1 MNDILWEERM
11 TLLPS
16 QCLPP
21 SLPHLKSRG
30 SWRGGGVEGGG
41 GGEQRY
47 KDDDALV
54 AGGGREPRESRDG
67 GGQGCRVET
76 AAFLETKEPFKVT

>member
-21 SLPHLKSRG
+21 SLPYLKSRG

-47 KDDDALV
+47 KDDALV
-54 AGGGREPRESRDG
+54 AGGWGEPRESRLQTRRG
-67 GGQGCRVET
+67 AGMQSGNRCLSGNKR
-76 AAFLETKEPFKVT
+76 AL